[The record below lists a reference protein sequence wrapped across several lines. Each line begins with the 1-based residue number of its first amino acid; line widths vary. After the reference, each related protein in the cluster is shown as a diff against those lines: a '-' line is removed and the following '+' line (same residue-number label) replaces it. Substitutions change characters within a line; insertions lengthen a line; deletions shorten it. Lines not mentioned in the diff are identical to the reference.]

1 MDEAIVVGRAVFF
14 SSRIFM
20 KACFRLFPR
29 RGVCRVLA
37 CLLLLG
43 QCLRADI
50 EADYDALT
58 AGVQGQSTSLV
69 PATGSVAMFGKAAF
83 PVLLGPGNY
92 QLSAMSAGRYD
103 DRYDAGAARAVV
115 YAYMDYYSTTGA
127 VNSSLFANATLW
139 ASRKAVPAGTTVANG
154 TSYVVNTVF
163 TNLGYTAR
171 SVGTNLSAS
180 DLSGVDVLVLDM
192 NRGYTASAIT
202 NIRNFT
208 AAGGGIVMY
217 ARALTLGAQGAA
229 DAGAILEPFGLA
241 LNMIEGRSTYG
252 AIPATSYSPYYS
264 ALNATDDLI
273 RDKEGALTMTS
284 TDKLVGANAV
294 DQVLAVRHDIAP
306 LNAALDVL
314 SDDAHYGLIT
324 PTAAAPVARA
334 TKPVEAL
341 LARYQSIKFDEMTP
355 AQLFAHPS
363 ASDFPGLPA
372 AGSTVSRTISVNGNT
387 APDAYM
393 NRGDKPVRFETGLY
407 AAPGATIAV
416 TIPSS
421 KTTAGL
427 LVHIAGNGSGDET
440 WKYNEW
446 TFFPKLWRRVP
457 LTTSTTQTGNVFG
470 GLVTILV
477 PPGSSLGT
485 FDVTV
490 SGALPA
496 PAFTLGQNTDAEWNA
511 TLKHHPAPYGFLKT
525 DKITLYVPKSQLM
538 RMDNPEAV
546 AAYWKKVMDIADEYY
561 GYTPWRKRGEAIASS
576 RYVSAGGAYAG
587 YPIEAGWGVTDD
599 AFLNN
604 ARING
609 SWGNY
614 HELGHGYQDNFD
626 GAFGIATHAEIDVNL
641 MPGMVY
647 TFVHDKTTWEYAS
660 NFYGSAHRLT
670 HRNGFL
676 ALSSAQQ
683 TWAAACENNS
693 DHGAAYDFYYNLS
706 DAFGWQ
712 AYKAAFGRLMNY
724 LQNPAGSTDTALKNL
739 SSSDP
744 NFKRNRFYLL
754 MCDATGRNLDTYFQR
769 YGLGAV
775 GKGYEITQ
783 SVKDL
788 VAAKGYPVWTDN
800 TAVDT
805 LTNPGALSVSE
816 AIAPGA
822 EIYQF
827 AATDAEEPG
836 TIWDYQITAGNA
848 NGAFSIDKR
857 TGKLRAQKLDAETT
871 TSYNLTVT
879 VQDNGVP
886 RFAKTS
892 IFTVNVQ
899 NATEAPKVDGKLFTA
914 NAAMANG
921 TSLGNVTAALE
932 PGRSIASY
940 EIVAGNAANF
950 AVTPAGAIIVSNAAS
965 LPNPGMI
972 ALTIKVMDDTGLAGF
987 GIVNVLCNS
996 TTGIYEERWP
1006 TQEMSGNSSV
1016 TGIRSSFNMLTNVGS
1031 NYVRKVSGWV
1041 VPPKSGSYTFWI
1053 ASDDESSLF
1062 LSNDHTSTNKEW
1074 IASAPDNTGAME
1086 WAKFTSQQSSYVILE
1101 AGRPYYIEA
1110 IHYEHSGGDHLAVA
1124 WSGPGISQQ
1133 VIPGA
1138 NLIPNVTNLSVS
1150 VPSGQAPTVTL
1161 VANDANAA
1169 EQGSN
1174 SGSFTLT
1181 RTGDTTAALTVR
1193 LARGGTATNGSDY
1206 QSIATS
1212 VTIPAGAASTTVTV
1226 TPTADSLAEGN
1237 ETLTLALQSDVLYML
1252 GSPSAATVT
1261 IADTPVDNWRVTNF
1275 GSDANTPSLAG
1286 DGADFDGDG
1295 LKNLAEY
1302 AMGKNPKVANAPQA
1316 PANESGM
1323 LSLTYTRNLAA
1334 TDVTL
1339 TPQWSDDLGAWNTSS
1354 ITEEILSEVG
1364 NIRTV
1369 KAKVAIGANPKKFL
1383 RMQATRP

>member
-1 MDEAIVVGRAVFF
+1 MHEMSVVGCAASFISKSFMKSGYRL
-14 SSRIFM
+14 SSRGWV
-20 KACFRLFPR
+20 FRALVLFI
-29 RGVCRVLA
+29 
-37 CLLLLG
+37 LLG
-43 QCLRADI
+43 QFLRADI

-58 AGVQGQSTSLV
+58 DGVQGQSTSLV

-83 PVLLGPGNY
+83 PILLGPGNY

-115 YAYMDYYSTTGA
+115 YPYMDYYATTGT

-171 SVGTNLSAS
+171 SVGTNLTAS

-217 ARALTLGAQGAA
+217 ARALTLGAQRSA
-229 DAGAILEPFGLA
+229 DAGAILEPFGLV

-252 AIPATSYSPYYS
+252 VISATSYSPYYS
-264 ALNATDDLI
+264 ALNAIDDLI
-273 RDKEGALTMTS
+273 RDKEGTLTMTS
-284 TDKLVGANAV
+284 ADKIIGSNAI
-294 DQVLAVRHDIAP
+294 DQVLAVRNDIAP

-314 SDDAHYGLIT
+314 SDAAHYGLIT

-341 LARYQSIKFDEMTP
+341 LARYQSIKFDGMTP
-355 AQLFAHPS
+355 AQLFAHPC

-407 AAPGATIAV
+407 AAPGATITV
-416 TIPSS
+416 TIPSN

-440 WKYNEW
+440 WNQNEW

-457 LTTSTTQTGNVFG
+457 LTTNTTQTGNVFG

-477 PPGSSLGT
+477 PPGSNLGT

-511 TLKHHPAPYGFLKT
+511 TLKNHPAPYGFLKT
-525 DKITLYVPKSQLM
+525 DKITIYISKSELV

-576 RYVSAGGAYAG
+576 RYVSAGAAYAG
-587 YPIEAGWGVTDD
+587 YPIEAGWGVTGD

-626 GAFGIATHAEIDVNL
+626 GAFGIATHAEVDVNL
-641 MPGMVY
+641 MPAMVY

-693 DHGAAYDFYYNLS
+693 THGAAYDFYYNLS

-712 AYKAAFGRLMNY
+712 AYKTMFSRLMNY

-739 SSSDP
+739 NSSDP

-769 YGLGAV
+769 YGLGVV

-805 LTNPGALSVSE
+805 LTNPGALSVNE
-816 AIAPGA
+816 AIAPGV

-827 AATDAEEPG
+827 TATDAEEPG
-836 TIWDYQITAGNA
+836 TIWDYQITAGNT

-892 IFTVNVQ
+892 TFTVNVQ

-921 TSLGNVTAALE
+921 TSLGNVTATFEA
-932 PGRSIASY
+932 GHSVASY
-940 EIVAGNAANF
+940 EIVAGNAEHF
-950 AVTPAGAIIVSNAAS
+950 TVTQAGAIIVSNAAT

-972 ALTIKVMDDTGLAGF
+972 ALTIKVMDNTGLTGF

-996 TTGIYEERWP
+996 ATGIYEERWA
-1006 TQEMSGNSSV
+1006 TQQMSGNPSV
-1016 TGIRSSFNMLTNVGS
+1016 TGIRGSFNMLTNVGS

-1062 LSNDHTSTNKEW
+1062 LSTDHTSAKKES
-1074 IASAPDNTGAME
+1074 IASAPDNTGALE
-1086 WAKFTSQQSSYVILE
+1086 WTLFTSQQSPIVILE

-1110 IHYEHSGGDHLAVA
+1110 IHYENSGGDHLAVA

-1133 VIPGA
+1133 VIPGG

-1150 VPSGQAPTVTL
+1150 VPFSQAPTVTI

-1174 SGSFTLT
+1174 SGTFTLT
-1181 RTGDTTAALTVR
+1181 RTGDTATALTVS
-1193 LARGGTATNGSDY
+1193 LARGGTAINGSDY

-1212 VTIPAGAASTTVTV
+1212 ATIPDGAATTTLTV
-1226 TPTADSLAEGN
+1226 TPTADTLAEGD
-1237 ETLTLALQSDVLYML
+1237 EAVTLSLQSDTLYVI

-1261 IADTPVDNWRVTNF
+1261 IVDTPVDDWRMANF
-1275 GSDANTPSLAG
+1275 GNEAKNASLAG

-1302 AMGKNPKVANAPQA
+1302 AMGKNPKMANAPQA
-1316 PANESGM
+1316 SATESGT
-1323 LSLTYTRNLAA
+1323 LTLTYTRNLAA
-1334 TDVTL
+1334 SDVTL
-1339 TPQWSDDLGAWNTSS
+1339 TPQWSGDLSTWNASG

-1369 KAKVAIGANPKKFL
+1369 KAKVAIGADPKKFL